1 MSDIT
6 MNEIVSATRYVH
18 RRTLRLTVSIIRD
31 YEVCKMVD
39 RLLLHLHDKTIH
51 EVDEMPISDG
61 FISGTS
67 CASQFGMEILYFKKP
82 GYIRAK

>member
-6 MNEIVSATRYVH
+6 MNEIVSATGYVH

-51 EVDEMPISDG
+51 EEDSLIHRLDFSLQETSTPRLISPEG
-61 FISGTS
+61 LF
-67 CASQFGMEILYFKKP
+67 E
-82 GYIRAK
+82 